1 MIMCHMIM
9 SLWLKTLRLK
19 EELSPGRASLS
30 FTFKNP
36 LIGGLIT
43 PLLEL
48 HHRLPSTLATLEM
61 LSGVE
66 RFHPPLA
73 VLYLAVFVVS
83 RHSEKQEMRGSWERC
98 HILICFLCG
107 KWNDAR
113 SQLNANAQTHAR
125 AANTHRPQHTLLHN
139 RRRTHIPLPPIES
152 WRGKKKKEKTL
163 HGSFM
168 WAADV
173 VVMIRVVKLRG
184 HFFSPMRGRS
194 EAWKI
199 RRALIGKVN

>member
-1 MIMCHMIM
+1 MVMCHVIM
-9 SLWLKTLRLK
+9 SLWLKTLGLK

-48 HHRLPSTLATLEM
+48 HHHLPSTLATLEM

-66 RFHPPLA
+66 RFHPPLV

-83 RHSEKQEMRGSWERC
+83 RRSEKREMRGSWERC

-113 SQLNANAQTHAR
+113 SQLNANAQTHTR
-125 AANTHRPQHTLLHN
+125 AANTHRAQRTLLHN
-139 RRRTHIPLPPIES
+139 RRWTHTPPPP
-152 WRGKKKKEKTL
+152 
-163 HGSFM
+163 HP
-168 WAADV
+168 
-173 VVMIRVVKLRG
+173 KLER
-184 HFFSPMRGRS
+184 
-194 EAWKI
+194 
-199 RRALIGKVN
+199 

>member
-1 MIMCHMIM
+1 M

-152 WRGKKKKEKTL
+152 WRGKKKKRKN
-163 HGSFM
+163 
-168 WAADV
+168 AARKFHVGCWCGGDDSSCE
-173 VVMIRVVKLRG
+173 IKRP
-184 HFFSPMRGRS
+184 FFSPMRGRS